1 MPDYKLLTDEEIQ
14 KINEDAHKEYLEQ
27 GVFILSC
34 LMPRPVYPAC
44 QNELIEELAQLYR
57 LSQRFSFNIHDK
69 YKALEK
75 ILNQPDPLP
84 ALRQFVTESCIQAD
98 IYKDILSQTIRKGIH
113 LRQQK
118 KPAYPA
124 LFQDKSTLYYE
135 VEPILTQKQI
145 LQKIEN
151 DFKAALPGHK
161 SFKANL
167 ENATF
172 IYQNQTVRAGRFLVQ
187 RCRNITAFHHEMKK
201 NPDYATDYVS
211 FLQNAD
217 YEGFKKFR
225 SDDMDRK
232 SQFFGLR
239 NELDFY
245 LLASYYR
252 STPNA
257 KESVSEQILTASHR
271 LLETYQPLSKDMQFI
286 ADHYLERTSS
296 FDLKETEDMTKFAI
310 DLIMIYNHPA
320 TIARK
325 STYVWWQN
333 HIGTDGEMTETC
345 MAADGENHSKYV
357 PRSIGS
363 GSLIA
368 IGMNKCCPDRWLSR
382 IDIEPYVNA
391 QTKEV
396 LYQPG
401 RLYGQPSA
409 GFYHYVKSFCNM
421 INAGKE
427 GKFKLQKGLYRDCGL
442 PVFWEKFG
450 KEERSYS

>member
-1 MPDYKLLTDEEIQ
+1 MPECKLLSDEEVQ
-14 KINEDAHKEYLEQ
+14 KIHENAHEEYCEQ

-34 LMPRPVYPAC
+34 LMQKSTYPASKLA
-44 QNELIEELAQLYR
+44 LIDELAKLYR
-57 LSQRFSFNIHDK
+57 LSQRYSFNIHDK
-69 YKALEK
+69 YKALER
-75 ILNQPDPLP
+75 ILNQPEPLP
-84 ALRQFVTESCIQAD
+84 LLQQFVTESCIQAD
-98 IYKDILSQTIRKGIH
+98 IYKDILSQTIRKGIYI
-113 LRQQK
+113 RQQK
-118 KPAYPA
+118 KPTYPA
-124 LFQDKSTLYYE
+124 LFQNKSTLYYE
-135 VEPILTQKQI
+135 VEPIMTQKQI
-145 LQKIEN
+145 LQKVEN
-151 DFKAALPGHK
+151 DFRSALPRHQ
-161 SFKANL
+161 SFKADL
-167 ENATF
+167 EQATF
-172 IYQNQTVRAGRFLVQ
+172 IHRGQTARAGRFLVQ
-187 RCRNITAFHHEMKK
+187 RCRNLTAFHHEMKK
-201 NPDYATDYVS
+201 NPDYVADYVP

-225 SDDMDRK
+225 SDDMSRK
-232 SQFFGLR
+232 AQFFGLR

-252 STPNA
+252 STQNA
-257 KESVSEQILTASHR
+257 EKSESEQILTAAHR
-271 LLETYQPLSKDMQFI
+271 LIETYQPLSKDMQFV
-286 ADHYLERTSS
+286 ADHYLERASS
-296 FDLKETEDMTKFAI
+296 FDLKETEDITKFAI
-310 DLIMIYNHPA
+310 DLIMISNHPA

-333 HIGTDGEMTETC
+333 HIGNDGEMTETC
-345 MAADGENHSKYV
+345 MAADGENHSIYV

-368 IGMNKCCPDRWLSR
+368 IGVNKCCPDRWLSR

-401 RLYGQPSA
+401 RLYGQPSI
-409 GFYHYVKSFCNM
+409 GFYHYVKSFCNT

-427 GKFKLQKGLYRDCGL
+427 GTFKLKKGLYKDNGL